1 MQITIGF
8 DKRQGTVIAGNDV
21 KDVACRGDRA
31 VFGDALKTIMKF
43 LAAVLLAD
51 LIASAGTHRKKWPFG
66 ETRGEVLFSPQGP
79 CSSRDGTLTISSLY
93 SVCVGWEI
101 FRGARRFSS
110 LGRKSC
116 PVIKL

>member
-8 DKRQGTVIAGNDV
+8 DKRQGTVIAGNNV

-51 LIASAGTHRKKWPFG
+51 LIASASTHRKKG
-66 ETRGEVLFSPQGP
+66 HLGKLEERS
-79 CSSRDGTLTISSLY
+79 CSLHR
-93 SVCVGWEI
+93 VPAPVVM
-101 FRGARRFSS
+101 
-110 LGRKSC
+110 GR
-116 PVIKL
+116 